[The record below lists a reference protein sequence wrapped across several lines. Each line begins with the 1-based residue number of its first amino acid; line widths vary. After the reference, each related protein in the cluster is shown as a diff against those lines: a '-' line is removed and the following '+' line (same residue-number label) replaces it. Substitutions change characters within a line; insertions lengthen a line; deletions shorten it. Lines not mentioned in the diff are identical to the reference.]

1 MNSIG
6 GTHPSATARRKT
18 RRRRRR
24 GGAPSTPLRYWTFH
38 NNNEKN
44 KHAWFSSVPGAG
56 DESNFSGGGHVVELS
71 ARKLAAGLW
80 WLRSLRY
87 GIGGGFS
94 TRRRSSDR
102 SHFGP
107 SVSRVNTMLSR
118 NQSSKEHREHQLRR
132 SQSTDFGP
140 KQGALH
146 KHSKSLKEGAS
157 RCSKAS
163 IEAYYFTSHMRL
175 LEDQV
180 KTMSFVSAL
189 QAELVQARLY
199 IHDLEYE
206 VRSSRNRVKY
216 LARKLGVERR
226 SRENKEHDKIFAL
239 IDDLKVQLSRER
251 KKLQK
256 MDVINSQLVN
266 ELAEAKLSAM
276 QSVQKH
282 KDERRTRKLLEEV
295 CHELAR
301 KIGESEAEVE
311 AMRIEMMEIREEVEE
326 ERNMLQVA
334 EVLREER
341 VQMKLFDAKLA
352 LESKYSQLNK
362 LITVLETFLRSRS
375 TSLDIRELKKAEL
388 IEQAVKAVSIQ
399 NMEEFSYEPLGSC
412 DIFSIFEEL
421 QQVEV
426 CKREIETWFNYSLT
440 GDISDYH
447 PVSPQ
452 ENYHDNDHVPK
463 RSSGFVDYNSD
474 NEEDTKG
481 HEGVNHVENQDS
493 VEESGHPIVTIGA
506 CRSAPRCEIE
516 WDETAT
522 GVSPNTET
530 NEACLISAGPSK
542 RNSSS
547 AKLQASCASSSG
559 SYKAITDEG
568 NGQLS
573 SRITSSPGTY
583 LLNGKSIKV
592 GLKHQK
598 PMEQYGSMDI
608 VNPHVVRGM
617 KGFIER
623 ARGYENNTLKAKL
636 SESRTQSKKPQL
648 QRHNTNQ

>member
-1 MNSIG
+1 MS
-6 GTHPSATARRKT
+6 
-18 RRRRRR
+18 
-24 GGAPSTPLRYWTFH
+24 
-38 NNNEKN
+38 
-44 KHAWFSSVPGAG
+44 
-56 DESNFSGGGHVVELS
+56 
-71 ARKLAAGLW
+71 
-80 WLRSLRY
+80 
-87 GIGGGFS
+87 
-94 TRRRSSDR
+94 
-102 SHFGP
+102 
-107 SVSRVNTMLSR
+107 
-118 NQSSKEHREHQLRR
+118 
-132 SQSTDFGP
+132 
-140 KQGALH
+140 
-146 KHSKSLKEGAS
+146 
-157 RCSKAS
+157 
-163 IEAYYFTSHMRL
+163 L

-180 KTMSFVSAL
+180 KTVSFVSAL

-199 IHDLEYE
+199 IHNLEYE
-206 VRSSRNRVKY
+206 VRSSRKRVKY
-216 LARKLGVERR
+216 LARKLGVERTLQQ
-226 SRENKEHDKIFAL
+226 NKEHDKIFAL

-282 KDERRTRKLLEEV
+282 EDEKRTRKLLEEV

-301 KIGESEAEVE
+301 KTGESEAEVE
-311 AMRIEMMEIREEVEE
+311 AMRIEMMKIREEVEE

-375 TSLDIRELKKAEL
+375 TSLDIRELKQAEL
-388 IEQAVKAVSIQ
+388 IGQVVKAVSIQ
-399 NMEEFSYEPLGSC
+399 DMEQFSYETLGLC
-412 DIFSIFEEL
+412 DIFSIVEEL

-426 CKREIETWFNYSLT
+426 CEREIETWFNYSLT

-493 VEESGHPIVTIGA
+493 VEESGRSIVTIGA
-506 CRSAPRCEIE
+506 CRSAPMCEIE

-522 GVSPNTET
+522 GVSLNTET
-530 NEACLISAGPSK
+530 IEACLISAGHPM

-547 AKLQASCASSSG
+547 AKLWASCASSSG

-568 NGQLS
+568 NAQLS
-573 SRITSSPGTY
+573 SRTVSSPRTY
-583 LLNGKSIKV
+583 LSNGKSIKV
-592 GLKHQK
+592 GLKPQK

-608 VNPHVVRGM
+608 VNPHAVRGM
-617 KGFIER
+617 KGCIER

-636 SESRTQSKKPQL
+636 SESSTESKKPQL
-648 QRHNTNQ
+648 QRYNTNQ

>member
-102 SHFGP
+102 SHFG
-107 SVSRVNTMLSR
+107 
-118 NQSSKEHREHQLRR
+118 
-132 SQSTDFGP
+132 
-140 KQGALH
+140 
-146 KHSKSLKEGAS
+146 HSKSLKEGAS

-506 CRSAPRCEIE
+506 CRSAPR
-516 WDETAT
+516 
-522 GVSPNTET
+522 
-530 NEACLISAGPSK
+530 
-542 RNSSS
+542 
-547 AKLQASCASSSG
+547 
-559 SYKAITDEG
+559 
-568 NGQLS
+568 
-573 SRITSSPGTY
+573 
-583 LLNGKSIKV
+583 
-592 GLKHQK
+592 
-598 PMEQYGSMDI
+598 
-608 VNPHVVRGM
+608 
-617 KGFIER
+617 
-623 ARGYENNTLKAKL
+623 TLKA
-636 SESRTQSKKPQL
+636 EFIFC
-648 QRHNTNQ
+648 

>member
-24 GGAPSTPLRYWTFH
+24 SGAPSTPLQYWTFH

-56 DESNFSGGGHVVELS
+56 DESNFSGGGHVAELS

-132 SQSTDFGP
+132 SQSTGFGP
-140 KQGALH
+140 KQGTLH

-163 IEAYYFTSHMRL
+163 IEAYYFASHMRL

-180 KTMSFVSAL
+180 KTVSFVSAL

-226 SRENKEHDKIFAL
+226 SQENKEHDKIFAL

-282 KDERRTRKLLEEV
+282 EDERRTRKLLEEV

-311 AMRIEMMEIREEVEE
+311 AMRIEMMENREEVEE

-388 IEQAVKAVSIQ
+388 IEQA
-399 NMEEFSYEPLGSC
+399 
-412 DIFSIFEEL
+412 
-421 QQVEV
+421 
-426 CKREIETWFNYSLT
+426 
-440 GDISDYH
+440 
-447 PVSPQ
+447 

-481 HEGVNHVENQDS
+481 HEGVNHVENQDW
-493 VEESGHPIVTIGA
+493 VEESGDSIVTVGA

-530 NEACLISAGPSK
+530 NEACLISAGHPK

-573 SRITSSPGTY
+573 SRIISSPGTY
-583 LLNGKSIKV
+583 LSKGKSIKF

-623 ARGYENNTLKAKL
+623 ARGFISVL
-636 SESRTQSKKPQL
+636 SETCHYANAHVQILLYGRIFLVKVP
-648 QRHNTNQ
+648 

>member
-463 RSSGFVDYNSD
+463 RSN
-474 NEEDTKG
+474 TKG
-481 HEGVNHVENQDS
+481 HEGFNHVENQDS

-506 CRSAPRCEIE
+506 CRSAPR
-516 WDETAT
+516 
-522 GVSPNTET
+522 
-530 NEACLISAGPSK
+530 
-542 RNSSS
+542 
-547 AKLQASCASSSG
+547 
-559 SYKAITDEG
+559 
-568 NGQLS
+568 
-573 SRITSSPGTY
+573 
-583 LLNGKSIKV
+583 
-592 GLKHQK
+592 
-598 PMEQYGSMDI
+598 
-608 VNPHVVRGM
+608 
-617 KGFIER
+617 
-623 ARGYENNTLKAKL
+623 TLKA
-636 SESRTQSKKPQL
+636 EFIFC
-648 QRHNTNQ
+648 

>member
-559 SYKAITDEG
+559 SYKAIKDEG

>member
-102 SHFGP
+102 SHFG
-107 SVSRVNTMLSR
+107 
-118 NQSSKEHREHQLRR
+118 
-132 SQSTDFGP
+132 
-140 KQGALH
+140 
-146 KHSKSLKEGAS
+146 HSKSLKEGAS

-282 KDERRTRKLLEEV
+282 EDERRTRKLLEEV

-598 PMEQYGSMDI
+598 ANGAVWLYGHCKSTCSSR
-608 VNPHVVRGM
+608 H
-617 KGFIER
+617 ER
-623 ARGYENNTLKAKL
+623 V
-636 SESRTQSKKPQL
+636 
-648 QRHNTNQ
+648 H

>member
-6 GTHPSATARRKT
+6 GTHPSATARLKT

-24 GGAPSTPLRYWTFH
+24 GGAPSTPLQYWTFH

-132 SQSTDFGP
+132 SQSTGFGP

-282 KDERRTRKLLEEV
+282 QDERRTRKLLEEV

-388 IEQAVKAVSIQ
+388 IEQA
-399 NMEEFSYEPLGSC
+399 
-412 DIFSIFEEL
+412 
-421 QQVEV
+421 
-426 CKREIETWFNYSLT
+426 
-440 GDISDYH
+440 
-447 PVSPQ
+447 

-530 NEACLISAGPSK
+530 NEASLISAGPSK

-617 KGFIER
+617 KGFTER